1 MRRYMRRAFPST
13 YVRPKRWRWAHVPGS
28 APFKSLY
35 TGNIRGD
42 ESDPRTWGKQKKG
55 WMTKTAKDGKTY
67 YTYTDYT
74 STSAAGFSSKP
85 GQDDAVRRK
94 EWRRNL
100 LERRRKRDHQ
110 DHRAKVEAQ
119 NAGKQDTFD
128 AAELLKLHTE
138 DKPETPTGFAHFHDK
153 ELAALDAELGLSPA
167 SSPAKSRA
175 ASPTKSPI
183 RTPSKAVTF

>member
-35 TGNIRGD
+35 TGTIRGD

-55 WMTKTAKDGKTY
+55 WMTKTDKDGKCY

-74 STSAAGFSSKP
+74 STSTAGFSSKP
-85 GQDDAVRRK
+85 GKDDKLRRK

-100 LERRRKRDHQ
+100 LERRRKRDAQ
-110 DHRAKVEAQ
+110 DHRAKLEES
-119 NAGKQDTFD
+119 NKTKRDTFD
-128 AAELLKLHTE
+128 ATELLARHMQPESPPKTPFSHISDNELAHLDAEVAELL
-138 DKPETPTGFAHFHDK
+138 
-153 ELAALDAELGLSPA
+153 SPA
-167 SSPAKSRA
+167 TSPS
-175 ASPTKSPI
+175 KSPL
-183 RTPSKAVTF
+183 RKTTPLKSTQGSQ